1 MSAPPAFDPAFDP
14 TSDDQLA
21 DPYPRY
27 AQMRARCPV
36 LHDRDRD
43 IWVLTRHEDVAR
55 VVHDPGTFSSE
66 SAVRISGGPESEEVQ
81 QVLAE
86 GWSLTPNLTESD
98 GEEHTRLR
106 VAVNR
111 VFTPRRVAALEPFV
125 RDTAEDLIAR
135 FAADG
140 HTDIIESYA
149 WPLPLIVMA
158 KILGVPPR
166 DVPLLRRWS
175 SNWLKLSV
183 GTGEPAERVEWA
195 RDVVTM
201 QHYVMS
207 LLDDTD
213 RADPDSLI
221 SSLARYGLE
230 HRLEHVEL
238 MRIVMNLIIAGH
250 VTVTRAIG
258 NGLLTLLE
266 HPDQLEALRTGE
278 ASAETMVEETLRF
291 ESPVQGLFRTV
302 TRPTELGGRHL
313 APGDRVMVHWGSAN
327 RDADV
332 FDDPDAFDLRSRPGR
347 HQMAFGRGVHAC
359 LGAALARLQ
368 LRIAIP
374 LLFDRLPALRPGPA
388 GSRTRERLVIARG
401 FEELHLH
408 WDAPEPAKGPPMT
421 APVPG
426 PRRADGPP
434 GPA

>member
-1 MSAPPAFDPAFDP
+1 MTATPTFDP

-21 DPYPRY
+21 DPYPLY
-27 AQMRARCPV
+27 ARLRAQCPV
-36 LHDRDRD
+36 LHDQDRD
-43 IWVLTRHEDVAR
+43 IWILTRHEDVVR
-55 VVHDPGTFSSE
+55 VVHDPETFSSE
-66 SAVRISGGPESEEVQ
+66 SAVRITAGPESDEVK

-135 FAADG
+135 FAEDG
-140 HTDIIESYA
+140 STDIIEGYA
-149 WPLPLIVMA
+149 WPLPLMVMA
-158 KILGVPPR
+158 RILGVPPR
-166 DVPLLRRWS
+166 DVPLLRQWS

-183 GTGEPAERVEWA
+183 GTGEPAERVDWA
-195 RDVVTM
+195 RDVVAM
-201 QHYVMS
+201 QHYVMA
-207 LLDDTD
+207 LLDDPH
-213 RADPDSLI
+213 RAGEDSLV
-221 SSLARYGLE
+221 SSLAQYGVE
-230 HRLEHVEL
+230 QRLDHVEL

-258 NGLLTLLE
+258 NGLVTLLE
-266 HPDQLEALRTGE
+266 NPAQLAALRSGQ
-278 ASAETMVEETLRF
+278 ASAETMVEETLRY

-302 TRPTELGGRHL
+302 TRETELGGRHL
-313 APGDRVMVHWGSAN
+313 RPGDRVMVHWGSAN
-327 RDADV
+327 RDACV
-332 FDDPDAFDLRSRPGR
+332 FEDPDEFALRTRPGR

-368 LRIAIP
+368 LRVAIP
-374 LLFDRLPALRPGPA
+374 LLLDRLPGLRLGPT

-408 WDAPEPAKGPPMT
+408 WNTPHPREAAP
-421 APVPG
+421 
-426 PRRADGPP
+426 
-434 GPA
+434 

>member
-1 MSAPPAFDPAFDP
+1 MTATPAFDPICDE
-14 TSDDQLA
+14 QLA
-21 DPYPRY
+21 DPYPVY
-27 AQMRARCPV
+27 AQMRAQCPV
-36 LHDRDRD
+36 LHDSDRD
-43 IWVLTRHEDVAR
+43 IWILTRHEDVAR
-55 VVHDPGTFSSE
+55 VVHDPETFSSQ
-66 SAVRISGGPESEEVQ
+66 SAVRITAGPESDEVK

-86 GWSLTPNLTESD
+86 GWALTPNLTESD
-98 GEEHTRLR
+98 GEEHSRLR

-125 RDTAEDLIAR
+125 LDTAEELIDR

-140 HTDIIESYA
+140 RADIIEGYA

-158 KILGVPPR
+158 RILGMPPR
-166 DVPLLRRWS
+166 DVPLLRQWS

-201 QHYVMS
+201 QHYVMG

-213 RADPDSLI
+213 RAGEGSLV
-221 SSLARYGLE
+221 SSLAQYGLE
-230 HRLEHVEL
+230 HGLDDVEL

-258 NGLLTLLE
+258 NGLVTLLE
-266 HPDQLEALRTGE
+266 NPDQLAALRAGQ
-278 ASAETMVEETLRF
+278 ASAEAMVEEILRF

-302 TRPTELGGRHL
+302 TRETELGGRHL
-313 APGDRVMVHWGSAN
+313 VPGDRVMVHWGSAN
-327 RDADV
+327 RDGCV
-332 FDDPDAFDLRSRPGR
+332 FDDPDEFVLTGRPRR

-359 LGAALARLQ
+359 LGASLARLQ
-368 LRIAIP
+368 LRVAIP
-374 LLFDRLPALRPGPA
+374 LLFDRLPGLRLGPA

-408 WDAPEPAKGPPMT
+408 WNVPPLRE
-421 APVPG
+421 A
-426 PRRADGPP
+426 AS
-434 GPA
+434 

>member
-1 MSAPPAFDPAFDP
+1 MTATPAFDP

-21 DPYPRY
+21 DPYPVY
-27 AQMRARCPV
+27 ARMRAQCPV

-43 IWVLTRHEDVAR
+43 IWVLTRHEDVVR
-55 VVHDPGTFSSE
+55 VVHDPETFSSE
-66 SAVRISGGPESEEVQ
+66 SAVRITAGPESDEVK

-98 GEEHTRLR
+98 GDEHTRLR

-125 RDTAEDLIAR
+125 RDTAEELIAR

-140 HTDIIESYA
+140 TTDVIEGYA

-158 KILGVPPR
+158 QILGVPPR
-166 DVPLLRRWS
+166 DVPLLRQWS

-183 GTGEPAERVEWA
+183 GTGEPAERVGWA

-201 QHYVMS
+201 QHYVMA

-213 RADPDSLI
+213 RAGEDSLV
-221 SSLARYGLE
+221 SSLAQYGAE
-230 HRLEHVEL
+230 HGLDDVEL

-258 NGLLTLLE
+258 NGLVTLLE
-266 HPDQLEALRTGE
+266 NPRQLAALQTGE
-278 ASAETMVEETLRF
+278 APVETMVEEILRF

-302 TRPTELGGRHL
+302 TRKTELGGRHL
-313 APGDRVMVHWGSAN
+313 LPGDRVMVHWGSAN
-327 RDADV
+327 RDGRV
-332 FDDPDAFDLRSRPGR
+332 FEDPDEFALRGRPGR

-359 LGAALARLQ
+359 LGASLARLQ
-368 LRIAIP
+368 LRVAIP
-374 LLFDRLPALRPGPA
+374 LLFDRLPGLRLGPA

-408 WDAPEPAKGPPMT
+408 WDVPHLREAAP
-421 APVPG
+421 
-426 PRRADGPP
+426 
-434 GPA
+434 

>member
-1 MSAPPAFDPAFDP
+1 MSATPAFDP
-14 TSDDQLA
+14 TSDEQLA
-21 DPYPRY
+21 DPYPVY

-43 IWVLTRHEDVAR
+43 VWILTRHEDVTR

-66 SAVRISGGPESEEVQ
+66 SAVRITAGPEPDDVKQ
-81 QVLAE
+81 ALAE
-86 GWSLTPNLTESD
+86 GWALTPNLTESD

-106 VAVNR
+106 AAVNR

-140 HTDIIESYA
+140 STDIIEDYA
-149 WPLPLIVMA
+149 WPLPLMVMA
-158 KILGVPPR
+158 RILGVPPG
-166 DVPLLRRWS
+166 DVPLLRQWS

-183 GTGEPAERVEWA
+183 GTGEAAERVEWA

-201 QHYVMS
+201 QHYVMG
-207 LLDDTD
+207 LLADTD
-213 RADPDSLI
+213 RAGEDSLI
-221 SSLARYGLE
+221 TSLAQDALAHGLDD
-230 HRLEHVEL
+230 VEL

-258 NGLLTLLE
+258 NGLVTLLRNPE
-266 HPDQLEALRTGE
+266 RLEALRGE
-278 ASAETMVEETLRF
+278 ESAAETMVEEILRL

-302 TRPTELGGRHL
+302 TQETELGGTRL
-313 APGDRVMVHWGSAN
+313 LPGDRVMVHWGSAN
-327 RDADV
+327 RDERV
-332 FDDPDAFDLRSRPGR
+332 FDNPEEFAASPRPRR

-359 LGAALARLQ
+359 LGASLARLQ

-374 LLFDRLPALRPGPA
+374 LLFERLPRLRLGPA

-401 FEELHLH
+401 FEELRLD
-408 WDAPEPAKGPPMT
+408 WDAPS
-421 APVPG
+421 
-426 PRRADGPP
+426 PRGSAS
-434 GPA
+434 